1 MKTLLASIAILGFG
15 LSAAHA
21 CPMHS
26 AEAHD
31 TMTTASISSD
41 TAPMST
47 RSDSL
52 QGTGDE
58 ATVVGDKAGDPVVK
72 EDKAD

>member
-1 MKTLLASIAILGFG
+1 MKTLLATFAATGLA

-31 TMTTASISSD
+31 TMTTASIASD
-41 TAPMST
+41 ITPMST
-47 RSDSL
+47 RTDSL
-52 QGTGDE
+52 EGAGDE
-58 ATVVGDKAGDPVVK
+58 TSVLGDKAADPVVE